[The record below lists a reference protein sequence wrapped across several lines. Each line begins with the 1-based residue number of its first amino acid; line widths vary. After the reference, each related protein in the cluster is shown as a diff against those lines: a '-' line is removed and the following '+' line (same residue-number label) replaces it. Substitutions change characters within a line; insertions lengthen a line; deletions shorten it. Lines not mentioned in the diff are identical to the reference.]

1 MFSFEVL
8 IDAISRIPACSVSV
22 ATVSCLKS
30 GVSFEI
36 GCFVVGELL
45 GFCSSC
51 GYLNCRLQ
59 KLALELQLEQ
69 AREPLQERVQV
80 QVREPEPEPLY
91 CYQVIGNPGVFYRFI
106 IDVSIEY

>member
-1 MFSFEVL
+1 MLSFVVL

-51 GYLNCRLQ
+51 GV
-59 KLALELQLEQ
+59 LELSAVE
-69 AREPLQERVQV
+69 V
-80 QVREPEPEPLY
+80 
-91 CYQVIGNPGVFYRFI
+91 G
-106 IDVSIEY
+106 S